1 MSSRKIFNSESSLKE
16 QVYEKYSTFFI
27 NTYLYLA
34 KIEKFDIML
43 VSQNLIDTFLS
54 EIRYMI
60 NS

>member
-16 QVYEKYSTFFI
+16 QVHEKYNTFFI

-43 VSQNLIDTFLS
+43 VSQNLIDT
-54 EIRYMI
+54 MI
-60 NS
+60 